1 MKRQEARNKL
11 IDEFTAALLRISMK
25 IRPITTGPR
34 LSFPNRKFFGV
45 PKPQTTAP
53 PRPHFQYEKKM
64 AHRGRARKIILSS
77 DRQSPKSIK
86 QNSNI
91 RLFITHTHTHTRY
104 NYFDIQG
111 LECLAPLPLS
121 RHLSAKLNLAESP
134 GGGMRTPIHSGGE
147 VVGSA
152 CDNLVSSA

>member
-34 LSFPNRKFFGV
+34 LSFPNRKFFSGSKTPNHCTPSSTFSV
-45 PKPQTTAP
+45 
-53 PRPHFQYEKKM
+53 RKKNG
-64 AHRGRARKIILSS
+64 AQRARPQNYLII
-77 DRQSPKSIK
+77 RQTEPKVDKTKFKHSP
-86 QNSNI
+86 
-91 RLFITHTHTHTRY
+91 LYHTHTHTRY